1 MVCFPFPAK
10 FLLKNISIFI
20 LLCSAVFSNSN
31 AQSQKPNIIYI
42 MTDDMGYAD
51 ISCYGRKDYTTP
63 NIDKL
68 ASQGMKFMNA
78 YAGASLCTPTR
89 VSFMTGRYPARI
101 SVGLYEPLRGTPK
114 DSLVGLKPE
123 QTSVATLLKN
133 AGYETA
139 LIGKWHLG
147 FLPEFGPNANGFD
160 EFFGFHSGATDY
172 VTHRQRSGKPDLYHN
187 TTPVHKDG
195 YFTDILTEQAVQ
207 YIKKKHS
214 KPFFLSLQF
223 NAPHWPWQGPG
234 DKPYPDT
241 LGWPMGGSPA
251 IFQAMMKSLDSA
263 VGVVIKAVDDANLS
277 QNTVIIFTSDNGGEK
292 FSDMGIYSGAK
303 AQLWDGG
310 IRVPAFIRWTG
321 KIKPNTST
329 DQVIVTMDWT
339 ATILALA
346 GAKPDPAL
354 PLDGEN
360 LLAVCTGNKK
370 VYDRT
375 LYWRM
380 SQVKNEKA
388 IRDGKWKYLLTE
400 QGESLFDLSTDPSEK
415 NNLKEKRPEIFVKLK
430 SKYAEWEKTVLK
442 RVPL

>member
-1 MVCFPFPAK
+1 MTLYRFSFTHLAK
-10 FLLKNISIFI
+10 KLLIFVI
-20 LLCSAVFSNSN
+20 LSGAVINTSS
-31 AQSQKPNIIYI
+31 AQSQRPNIIYI
-42 MTDDMGYAD
+42 MADDLGYAD
-51 ISCYGRKDYTTP
+51 LSCYGRKDYSTP

-89 VSFMTGRYPARI
+89 VSFMTGRYPARLP
-101 SVGLYEPLRGTPK
+101 VGLYEPLRGSPK
-114 DSLVGLKPE
+114 DSVVGLKRE
-123 QTSVATLLKN
+123 QTSVATLVRN

-147 FLPEFGPNANGFD
+147 FTPEHGPNANGFE
-160 EFFGFHSGATDY
+160 EFLGFHPGATDY
-172 VTHRQRSGKPDLYHN
+172 VTHRRGNGKPDLYHN
-187 TTPVHKDG
+187 TTSIEEDG
-195 YFTDILTEQAVQ
+195 YITDILTEHALQ

-234 DKPYPDT
+234 DKAYPDT
-241 LGWPMGGSPA
+241 LRWPMGGSPI

-263 VGVVIKAVDDANLS
+263 VGLVMKAVDEANLS
-277 QNTVIIFTSDNGGEK
+277 GNTVIIFTSDNGGEK

-303 AQLWDGG
+303 AELWDGG
-310 IRVPAFIRWTG
+310 IRVPAVIKWTG
-321 KIKPNTST
+321 KIKPNTTT

-360 LLAVCTGNKK
+360 ILSVCNGSKK
-370 VYDRT
+370 VYSRT

-380 SQVKNEKA
+380 FQDKNQKA
-388 IRDGKWKYLLTE
+388 VRDGNWKYLLTE

-415 NNLKEKRPEIFVKLK
+415 NNLKEKHPEIFTRLK
-430 SKYAEWEKTVLK
+430 AKYAEWEKTVLK
-442 RVPL
+442 PIPL